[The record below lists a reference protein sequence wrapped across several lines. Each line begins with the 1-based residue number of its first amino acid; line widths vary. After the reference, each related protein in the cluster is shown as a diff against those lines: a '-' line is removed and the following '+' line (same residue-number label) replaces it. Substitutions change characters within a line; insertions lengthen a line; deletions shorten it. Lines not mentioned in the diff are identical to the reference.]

1 MKFFSAL
8 LATAIA
14 LPVSLIS
21 SSSAFADQRDFTF
34 INNTSQPISH
44 LYVSDSGTGDWEED
58 VLGKDV
64 LGSGESTN
72 ISFKDKTSKCSYDI
86 KTVFASGTPFER
98 YAINLCETTTYTLSD

>member
-21 SSSAFADQRDFTF
+21 SSSAFADQRNFTF
-34 INNTSQPISH
+34 INNTSKTIMY
-44 LYVSDSGTGDWEED
+44 LYVSESGTNSWEED
-58 VLGKDV
+58 VLGRDV

-72 ISFKDKTSKCSYDI
+72 ISFNDKTSKCSYDI
-86 KTVFASGTPFER
+86 KTAFENGTPFER
-98 YAINLCETTTYTLSD
+98 YALNLCDTTTYTLSD

>member
-21 SSSAFADQRDFTF
+21 SSSAFADQRNFTLV
-34 INNTSQPISH
+34 NNTSQPITY
-44 LYVSDSGTGDWEED
+44 LYISESGANTWEED

-64 LGSGESTN
+64 LGSGESTD
-72 ISFKDKTSKCSYDI
+72 IVFSGKTGKCSYDI
-86 KTVFASGTPFER
+86 KTAFSSGAPFER
-98 YAINLCETTTYTLSD
+98 YALNLCETTTYTLSD